1 MKSLKGYILILLAT
15 IFWGISATIAK
26 FLFTHEIETLILVQ
40 TRTTFSAL
48 FMLLYFL
55 IFKRRLLHIRLK
67 DFYMFMLVGIIGV
80 AGSNFTY
87 YFTIQQTNVATAIL
101 IQYMAPLLVLIYAA
115 VSKDEKLSWVKIT
128 AALISISG
136 CYLAVTGKDL
146 SILNIN
152 RLGLLT
158 GVASAFCWAF
168 TNVSLRHVLKHYKVW
183 TVLVYSFIS
192 ATVFWLFFNS
202 PSTIFQQHYSSQTW
216 WTFVGF
222 ALISVLIPHSLYF
235 NGLRHIAA
243 SRAIITGTF
252 EPIVAIISSY
262 IILNAVLTPIQIVG
276 AVLVIT
282 AILILQFKREPTDEI
297 ETEAPGQE
305 L

>member
-1 MKSLKGYILILLAT
+1 MKSLKGYIFILLAT

-48 FMLLYFL
+48 LMLLFFL
-55 IFKRRLLHIRLK
+55 IFKRHLLYIRLK

-115 VSKDEKLSWVKIT
+115 VSKEENLSWVKII

-146 SILNIN
+146 SILNLS

-168 TNVSLRHVLKHYKVW
+168 TNVSLRRVLKHYTVW

-192 ATVFWLFFNS
+192 AAVFWLFFNS
-202 PSTIFQQHYSSQTW
+202 PSTIFQQHYSAQTW

-235 NGLRHIAA
+235 NGLRHITA

-252 EPIVAIISSY
+252 EPIVAIVTSFLF
-262 IILNAVLTPIQIVG
+262 LNAILTTIQVFG
-276 AVLVIT
+276 AVLVII
-282 AILILQFKREPTDEI
+282 AILFLQMKREPSEEI
-297 ETEAPGQE
+297 NDRSA
-305 L
+305 

>member
-1 MKSLKGYILILLAT
+1 
-15 IFWGISATIAK
+15 
-26 FLFTHEIETLILVQ
+26 
-40 TRTTFSAL
+40 
-48 FMLLYFL
+48 
-55 IFKRRLLHIRLK
+55 
-67 DFYMFMLVGIIGV
+67 MFMLVGIIGV

-115 VSKDEKLSWVKIT
+115 VSKEENLSWVKIV
-128 AALISISG
+128 AALISIFG

-168 TNVSLRHVLKHYKVW
+168 TNVSLRHVLKHYTVW

-192 ATVFWLFFNS
+192 AAVFWLFFNS
-202 PSTIFQQHYSSQTW
+202 PVTIYQQHYSAQTW
-216 WTFVGF
+216 WTFIGF

-235 NGLRHIAA
+235 NGLRHITA

-252 EPIVAIISSY
+252 EPIVAIVTSFIF
-262 IILNAVLTPIQIVG
+262 LNAILTPIQVLG
-276 AVLVIT
+276 AALVIV
-282 AILILQFKREPTDEI
+282 AILVLQMKRETSEEI
-297 ETEAPGQE
+297 IPESSSTGSAK
-305 L
+305 